1 MSLEVKEQRE
11 SMLLLELTNFEE
23 GPLRAEFL
31 DLREGGVAEL
41 LLMFLSSEEGAS
53 QARTQNSEK
62 KEALAN

>member
-1 MSLEVKEQRE
+1 MKEQRE
-11 SMLLLELTNFEE
+11 SMLLLELTNLEE

-53 QARTQNSEK
+53 QAWTQHSEK

>member
-11 SMLLLELTNFEE
+11 SMLLLELTNLEE

-31 DLREGGVAEL
+31 DLREGSVAEL
-41 LLMFLSSEEGAS
+41 LLLFLRSEEGAS

>member
-1 MSLEVKEQRE
+1 
-11 SMLLLELTNFEE
+11 MLLLELTNLEE

-53 QARTQNSEK
+53 QAWTQHSEK